1 MTLLQCPPEN
11 HSLYHIINQF
21 HIDIKYRD
29 VVFLGSHDL
38 IEKDVFQRCKVNK
51 VYAFECNPF
60 LIPDLKERLRDTNW
74 KYFQACLWSEE
85 NIEKE
90 YLFYRNKKDGAGG
103 LYKPDRM
110 GEFVDCSPT
119 GESIKLKTTTLNNYI
134 YDGILDISNTKL
146 LVVDLQGAEEPV
158 LSASHQLLSSEML
171 DWVIVET
178 STFSCYKDGS
188 TNQAIESLLSKYQ
201 FKNIGFWKDWGT
213 QWEMHGDAI
222 YKRIQ

>member
-1 MTLLQCPPEN
+1 MLNICPPEI
-11 HSLYHIINQF
+11 HSTYQIIQAFNIYLKGF
-21 HIDIKYRD
+21 D
-29 VVFLGSHDL
+29 VVHLGSHDL
-38 IEKDVFQRCKVNK
+38 NEKDLYQKCKVNK

-90 YLFYRNKKDGAGG
+90 FYFYRNKKDGAGG

-110 GEFVDCSPT
+110 GEFVDCPTT
-119 GESIKLKTTTLNNYI
+119 GESIKLKTTTLDNYI
-134 YDGILDISNTKL
+134 LDGIVDISNTKL

-158 LSASHQLLSSEML
+158 LSASHELLSSEML
-171 DWVIVET
+171 DWIIVET
-178 STFSCYKDGS
+178 STFSCYQDGS

-201 FKNIGFWKDWGT
+201 FKNIGFWKDWGN
-213 QWEMHGDAI
+213 QMEMHGDAI
-222 YKRIQ
+222 YKRIP